1 LRFEITAFGPVGLR
15 NDGGDLKLWIARQRL
30 ETGAGQFRR
39 AHEDDSQRRHADSQR
54 EIARG

>member
-1 LRFEITAFGPVGLR
+1 LRFELTAFGPIGLR
-15 NDGGDLKLWIARQRL
+15 DDGGDLKLWIARQRL

-39 AHEDDSQRRHADSQR
+39 AQEEDSQCRHADSER